1 MSYKAEN
8 IKLIVEEILKDASD
22 DFHDKDIF
30 ITNVKISSDSRITV
44 LIDSFN
50 NVKIADCALL
60 SKKIEEQLDRENED
74 FELVVSSAGLDNP
87 FTVLKQYQKNI
98 GRIVKILLK
107 DGEKIKGKLISVNED
122 EVELELERKNK
133 KSAKKTAEIQEN
145 LKVKFNHIKETKIV
159 VTF

>member
-22 DFHDKDIF
+22 DFQDKDIF

-122 EVELELERKNK
+122 EVELEFERKNK